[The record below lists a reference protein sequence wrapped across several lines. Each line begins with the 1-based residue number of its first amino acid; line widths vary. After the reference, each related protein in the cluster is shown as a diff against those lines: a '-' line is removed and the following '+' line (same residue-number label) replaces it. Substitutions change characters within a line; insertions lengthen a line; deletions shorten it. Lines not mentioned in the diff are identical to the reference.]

1 MTDQLK
7 IKPVSYNLL
16 YCKLFIIPISLQ
28 IIFIVFAFY
37 CAWCDPITYYTS
49 LLGIEVDY
57 IVTDTGYFYEDLIGL
72 ILFFLT
78 IHVFT
83 KRVIQH
89 LLPSINE
96 DGIEVTSAFY
106 FIIPSTILIRWE
118 DTTSI
123 VWQTGHWLS
132 IVLLKSQLPDRNYF
146 FFFLQENSIT
156 NKDEIIAF
164 TQKLPVVSER
174 HSKTLL
180 EMLKFILF

>member
-1 MTDQLK
+1 
-7 IKPVSYNLL
+7 
-16 YCKLFIIPISLQ
+16 
-28 IIFIVFAFY
+28 
-37 CAWCDPITYYTS
+37 
-49 LLGIEVDY
+49 
-57 IVTDTGYFYEDLIGL
+57 
-72 ILFFLT
+72 
-78 IHVFT
+78 
-83 KRVIQH
+83 

-132 IVLLKSQLPDRNYF
+132 IVLLKSQLPDRDYF

-156 NKDEIIAF
+156 NKDKIIAF
-164 TQKLPVVSER
+164 TQKLPVVSKR
-174 HSKTLL
+174 NSKTLL